1 MLSKGDLVLAK
12 HYKDL
17 REDSDRDCG
26 YYGFL
31 YKKLILEN
39 PECVEYLV

>member
-1 MLSKGDLVLAK
+1 MFVLDEINSL
-12 HYKDL
+12 KDL
-17 REDSDRDCG
+17 GEDSDRDCG

-31 YKKLILEN
+31 HKKLILEN